1 MTDSKIN
8 QNRRHV
14 WNLCMFTVSFV
25 ISNLVSGII
34 YDVYVNYLQEVGRDV
49 AVSFWSYYGY
59 SAFISAALLLLI
71 PKIGYKS
78 LLMFCA
84 VTCTAAI
91 AAILF
96 FDNTYL
102 YAFTTLLAL
111 CGLQLHFAILSPYI
125 AAYTD
130 KSNKIKWYSKV
141 YYIGYSG
148 YFLTTFLGGMVTV
161 KLFSMRGQILYSQA
175 KKMTEYIEDM
185 APDMYSAYLQ
195 GNKDILLLT
204 GIVSALAIIPVLLIK
219 ERREDYQVTEKA
231 EKLPAGQKIKLF
243 RKAILNKYTIVY
255 LVYWA
260 MINFGMGLFTSYYTV
275 FLNRNLHIDKA
286 TASYLVSF
294 SYLALVLFMIFTP
307 YIVKKIGQVNTLGGV
322 SLLSV
327 PFMLIIANGDK
338 FGKFMIPVVGI
349 ALFMR
354 SGLVNLS
361 YPVDS
366 SLSMEIVDKELR
378 PVFATVINAVAG
390 LTSVLSGWF
399 TGNILFV
406 TQEGYRTAYYI
417 AAIIYGIACTL
428 LLIGLRKFNW
438 TLAEEDKNENN

>member
-1 MTDSKIN
+1 MTNTTEKND
-8 QNRRHV
+8 RRYM
-14 WNLCMFTVSFV
+14 WNLCMFTISFV

-34 YDVYVNYLQEVGRDV
+34 YDVYVNYLQEVGREV

-59 SAFISAALLLLI
+59 SAFISAGLLLLI
-71 PKIGYKS
+71 PKIGYKV

-102 YAFTTLLAL
+102 YALTTLLAL
-111 CGLQLHFAILSPYI
+111 SGLQLHFAILSPYI
-125 AAYTD
+125 AAYTK
-130 KSNKIKWYSKV
+130 KSNKINWYSKV

-148 YFLTTFLGGMVTV
+148 YFLTTFLGGMITV
-161 KLFSMRGQILYSQA
+161 KLFSMRGGILYSEA
-175 KKMTEYIEDM
+175 KKLTEYISEM

-204 GIVSALAIIPVLLIK
+204 GIVSALAVIPVLLIK
-219 ERREDYQVTEKA
+219 ERKEDYKMTQPK
-231 EKLPAGQKIKLF
+231 EKLPFAQKAALF
-243 RKAILNKYTIVY
+243 RKAILNKYTVIY
-255 LVYWA
+255 LLYWGL
-260 MINFGMGLFTSYYTV
+260 INFGMGLFTSYYTV

-286 TASYLVSF
+286 TASFMVSF
-294 SYLALVLFMIFTP
+294 SYLALILFMLFTP
-307 YIVKKIGQVNTLGGV
+307 YLVKKIGQVYTLGGV
-322 SLLSV
+322 ALLSV

-354 SGLVNLS
+354 SGFVNLS

-378 PVFATVINAVAG
+378 PVFATVINVVAG
-390 LTSVLSGWF
+390 IASVASGWF

-417 AAIIYGIACTL
+417 AAIFYGIACTIL
-428 LLIGLRKFNW
+428 LVGLRKFNW
-438 TLAEEDKNENN
+438 SLAEDEEKVS